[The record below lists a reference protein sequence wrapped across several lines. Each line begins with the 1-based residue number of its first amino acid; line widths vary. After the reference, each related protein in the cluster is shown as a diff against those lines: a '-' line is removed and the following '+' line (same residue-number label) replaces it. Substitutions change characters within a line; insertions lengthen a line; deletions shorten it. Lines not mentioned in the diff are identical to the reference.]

1 MKTIIFSLSAMPHD
15 NRRVSFLPRS
25 LGSKRMFGR
34 RSLIN
39 LVECNSKTKK
49 VEILFMGYIGI
60 RAVQKEICKG

>member
-15 NRRVSFLPRS
+15 KRRVSFQPRS
-25 LGSKRMFGR
+25 PEFKRMFGR

-49 VEILFMGYIGI
+49 VEILFIGYIGI
-60 RAVQKEICKG
+60 RSVHKEICKG